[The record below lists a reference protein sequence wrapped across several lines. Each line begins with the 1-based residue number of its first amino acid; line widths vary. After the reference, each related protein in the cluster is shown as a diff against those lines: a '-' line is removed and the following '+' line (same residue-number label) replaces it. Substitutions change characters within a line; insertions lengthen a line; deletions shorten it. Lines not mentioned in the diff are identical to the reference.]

1 MTRMMR
7 PRTRAEDNEDEDEGG
22 AEKKNNKDADEHG
35 YCECK
40 AHSRKTSRTDMP
52 ETVFGLL

>member
-52 ETVFGLL
+52 ETVF